1 MDKNQELISIVYALE
16 IQLSYQKADY
26 DMLLEGNQQLIKKE
40 SQIAEDHHAAKL
52 KLQAKYIKDLK
63 MQIDIL
69 VLEINQRDLVLK
81 NLADQLKQQQEYSQ
95 KLQTEI
101 LSCHLS
107 NVRTPI
113 LCEISSEDA
122 VDSRLSQLYLGRE
135 VNYSQRKILNQV
147 RKSILPSKIAL
158 GQFRH
163 HLQICSIDLAFEKF
177 YRYLKQK

>member
-1 MDKNQELISIVYALE
+1 MISNIIDSLVIEQNKVEKLKQSARKLNQSD
-16 IQLSYQKADY
+16 IQLEV
-26 DMLLEGNQQLIKKE
+26 LKKQ
-40 SQIAEDHHAAKL
+40 SQIAEDHHTAKL
-52 KLQAKYIKDLK
+52 KSQAKYIEDLEFQVK
-63 MQIDIL
+63 I
-69 VLEINQRDLVLK
+69 
-81 NLADQLKQQQEYSQ
+81 LADQLKQQQEYSQ

-122 VDSRLSQLYLGRE
+122 FDSRLSQLYLGRE
-135 VNYSQRKILNQV
+135 VNYSQQKILNTV